1 MRRSRAALVG
11 LATAAAALGA
21 AASAGA
27 RVEPDPFPDFP
38 EPSRP
43 PRAEIP
49 LPAGLP
55 AAVHRWLHGA
65 YGDRVPVVGTVV
77 VTGRARMRP
86 FGVWLPA
93 RFRFLHL
100 AGHGYRHY
108 IEATLFGRPVIT
120 VNERYLDGRALIE
133 IPVVGTDQG
142 PKVDQAANLGMWAEL
157 AAAAPSVLVTDPRV
171 TWREIDAET
180 AQLDVPF
187 GEAARDSFTVRFDP
201 VTGAMRSMETWRY
214 RSSSDPEKILWIAA
228 TEPGPKVGPL
238 GLPAVGTATW
248 ADQGDPW
255 ARFVTEDIRT
265 DVDLAGALRA
275 RGL

>member
-1 MRRSRAALVG
+1 MRPSRAAVIG
-11 LATAAAALGA
+11 LASAAVALGA
-21 AASAGA
+21 ATSVGA

-38 EPSRP
+38 EPSGPVRG
-43 PRAEIP
+43 EIP

-55 AAVHRWLHGA
+55 DAVHRWLRGT
-65 YGDRVPVVGTVV
+65 YGDLVPVVETVV

-86 FGVWLPA
+86 FGVWLPG

-120 VNERYLDGRALIE
+120 VNERYLDGRSRVE
-133 IPVVGTDQG
+133 IPLVGVDEG
-142 PKVDQAANLGMWAEL
+142 PEVDQAANLGMWAEL

-171 TWREIDAET
+171 TWREIDSET
-180 AQLDVPF
+180 AHLDVPF
-187 GEAARDSFTVRFDP
+187 GPSARDSFTVRFDP
-201 VTGAMRSMETWRY
+201 ASGAMRSLEAWRY

-228 TEPGPKVGPL
+228 TEPGPTVGPW

-265 DVDLAGALRA
+265 DVDLSSALRA